1 MLKKEFENEVLKI
14 LIPVR
19 CFSCGTLIGDK
30 FEVFSKRVEEGE
42 KPDKVLDDLQVM
54 RWCYRRMIIS
64 HIDLIDEFL
73 PFT

>member
-1 MLKKEFENEVLKI
+1 MLKKEFESEVLKI

-19 CFSCGTLIGDK
+19 CFSCGALIGDK

-42 KPDKVLDDLQVM
+42 KPNKVLDDLKVK
-54 RWCYRRMIIS
+54 RWCCRRMIIS